1 MGVQIRNVEIRSI
14 KNKTG
19 LLGRKENE
27 EEAIVLETTGGNVIL
42 PRSTVETAGDS
53 WEKLAAEI
61 EKR

>member
-19 LLGRKENE
+19 LLGRKEVE

-42 PRSTVETAGDS
+42 PKSTVETAGDS
-53 WEKLAAEI
+53 WEKIAE
-61 EKR
+61 EVRKR